1 MSESGAAE
9 DDAPGDVDVIAG
21 GNEITD
27 DVEDG
32 WHGLARKDVTR
43 KENAGEKS
51 KEGKLDGFGLGV
63 GFARDEDAD
72 GKRNEKIRKRKECE
86 NQYAAVD
93 GNLKDEAHEGENQ
106 AELGKT
112 DREIGKQFAE
122 EQAHGTDRGNEKLF
136 KGAALLLAD
145 DGEGRQER
153 GDVEQQDCGE
163 PREKEIR
170 RPRVRVEEQLGPHVD
185 GKGRAILQNPAERL
199 IEDDGGGDVDG
210 LASDGR

>member
-1 MSESGAAE
+1 MSKSGAAQ

-43 KENAGEKS
+43 KEDAGEKS

-63 GFARDEDAD
+63 GFARNEDAD

-106 AELGKT
+106 AELGET
-112 DREIGKQFAE
+112 DREIGKQLAE
-122 EQAHGTDRGNEKLF
+122 EQSHGADRSNEKLF
-136 KGAALLLAD
+136 EGAALLLAD

-153 GDVEQQDCGE
+153 GDVEQQDRRKA
-163 PREKEIR
+163 REKEIR
-170 RPRVRVEEQLGPHVD
+170 RARIGIEEQLGAHVH
-185 GKGRAILQNPAERL
+185 GKRRAILENVAERF
-199 IEDDGGGDVDG
+199 IEAYG
-210 LASDGR
+210 